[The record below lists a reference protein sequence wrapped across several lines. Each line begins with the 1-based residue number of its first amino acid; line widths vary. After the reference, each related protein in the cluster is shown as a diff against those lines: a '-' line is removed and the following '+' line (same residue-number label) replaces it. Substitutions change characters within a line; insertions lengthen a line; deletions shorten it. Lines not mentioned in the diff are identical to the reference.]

1 MITSTQNERVKYV
14 RSLGRRRARDREG
27 RFVVEGTRLVD
38 EVTRAG
44 IRPALVFFTEDW
56 AAGAAGQAL
65 LPHLCA
71 ADEGA
76 WPVSDAVLAACAGT
90 ETPQGVLA
98 VVPMPRVAPREG
110 LILVVDGVRDPG
122 NLGTLLRSAE
132 AAGAGRVVLAPGT
145 VDAYNPKVV
154 RGAMGAHFRL
164 AVQEMDWR
172 AVGALLAGRPAWLAE
187 AGGQVTYDRV
197 DWTVPAALI
206 VGGEAEGAGAEAARL
221 ATGTVRIP
229 MAGGAESLNAAM
241 AATVILFEAARQNRG
256 SNHERAI
263 HHLFRERRRV
273 GPAGAG
279 HWAGREFGSRGP
291 GRPGSGR
298 PPGHKSVGRWRLSA
312 DDPAAFSDHVRFFGS
327 SGSVASRYCV
337 SAQTRW

>member
-1 MITSTQNERVKYV
+1 MITSTQNERAKYV

-27 RFVVEGTRLVD
+27 RFVVEGTRLVH

-65 LPHLCA
+65 LPHLRA

-110 LILVVDGVRDPG
+110 LILVVDGIRDPG

-164 AVQEMDWR
+164 AVQEMDWP
-172 AVGALLAGRPAWLAE
+172 AVGALLADRPAWLAE
-187 AGGQVTYDRV
+187 AGGQVAYDRV
-197 DWTVPAALI
+197 NWTVPSALI
-206 VGGEAEGAGAEAARL
+206 VGGEAEGAGAEAASL

-256 SNHERAI
+256 
-263 HHLFRERRRV
+263 
-273 GPAGAG
+273 
-279 HWAGREFGSRGP
+279 
-291 GRPGSGR
+291 
-298 PPGHKSVGRWRLSA
+298 
-312 DDPAAFSDHVRFFGS
+312 
-327 SGSVASRYCV
+327 
-337 SAQTRW
+337 